1 MASFTVLVLL
11 LLAQWV
17 SCTPETKCTISNPL
31 PIQYKYYQSGNLN
44 IGGIISQIYMISD
57 LTTFRRHMSEDL
69 VEDLMVFLQNYQHIL
84 SLAFTVNEINE
95 MSSLLP
101 NVTLGVHVFNSY
113 FMARWTYLASME
125 LLSTKDRFIP
135 NYKCDL
141 QDNTI
146 SVIAGPNSHICQ
158 YMANVLSI
166 YKIPQI
172 IYGSA
177 PLMNNYDQADFFHQM
192 FPDDDSQTMGILQL
206 LLHFKWIWIGVV
218 FIENHTGERFVQNVY
233 SMFSQKGI
241 CFDFIE
247 ELPKESFSTDISR
260 MVDDWLE
267 TYRIIMQSTS
277 SVVILYGENQIM
289 IFLRMI
295 PYVSVFEDIPVKTKG
310 KVWIMTAQMEFTSL
324 PFQKI
329 WGIDFIHGALSFAVS
344 SKEVLGFEEFVRTR
358 NPALESEDSFIN
370 VFWEQAF
377 ECSLPKAFIDE
388 ETRDSCT
395 GKEKMEDLPA
405 SVFEMGMTGQSYN
418 VYNAVYNVAYALQ
431 AMYSSKFRHRTR
443 ISRGRQF
450 LQNQLWQLHHYL
462 RSVSFNNS
470 AGEKVSFD
478 QNGKLIAA
486 FDIINWVTFPN
497 QSFIRVKVGK
507 IEPMAQPEE
516 VLTIS
521 ADDILWPT
529 MFNQTCPLSLCN
541 SNCPSGYRKTK
552 TEGKP
557 FCCYECLPCPKGKIS
572 NQNDMDECFNCPE
585 DHYPSNKNDVCIPKV
600 ISFLSHKEPLGISL
614 ATTAIVFISL
624 TALILAIFLKHR
636 DTPIVK
642 ANNRNLTYTLLI
654 ALLLSFLCPFL
665 FIGQPDKWVCPFRQI
680 AFGIIFSMAVSCILA
695 KTIIVVLAFMATK
708 PGSKMRKWVGKRLSN
723 TIVLS
728 CCLVQFTICVVWL
741 AISPPFPD
749 SDMHSMSEE
758 IVLQCNEGS
767 TTMFYIVLGFMGFL
781 TAVSFTVAFLARNL
795 PDSFN
800 EAKFITFSML
810 VFCSVWVT
818 FVPTYLSTKG
828 EYMVAVEIFSI
839 LASAAGLL
847 CCIFSPK
854 CYILMLRPDLNKKEQ
869 LIKK

>member
-1 MASFTVLVLL
+1 MASFPMLVLL
-11 LLAQWV
+11 LLLQWV
-17 SCTPETKCTISNPL
+17 SCTPEIKCPISNPL
-31 PIQYKYYQSGNLN
+31 PIQYKYYQSGDLI
-44 IGGIISQIYMISD
+44 IGGITSQIYMISD
-57 LTTFRRHMSEDL
+57 LTTFRRHVSEDL
-69 VEDLMVFLQNYQHIL
+69 VEDLI
-84 SLAFTVNEINE
+84 
-95 MSSLLP
+95 
-101 NVTLGVHVFNSY
+101 Y

-135 NYKCDL
+135 NYKCDF
-141 QDNTI
+141 QDSTI

-158 YMANVLSI
+158 YMANILSI

-192 FPDDDSQTMGILQL
+192 FPDDDGQTMGILQL

-218 FIENHTGERFVQNVY
+218 FIENYTGQRFVQNVY
-233 SMFSQKGI
+233 IMFSQKGI

-267 TYRIIMQSTS
+267 TYRTIMQSTA

-295 PYVSVFEDIPVKTKG
+295 PYVSKWEDIPVKTKG

-344 SKEVLGFEEFVRTR
+344 SKEVVGFEEFVQTQ
-358 NPALESEDSFIN
+358 NPTLESKNSFIN

-388 ETRDSCT
+388 KTKDSCT

-405 SVFEMGMTGQSYN
+405 SVFEMRMTGQSYT
-418 VYNAVYNVAYALQ
+418 VYNAVYNVANALQ
-431 AMYSSKFRHRTR
+431 AMYSSKLRHRIR
-443 ISRGRQF
+443 ISSGRQF
-450 LQNQLWQLHHYL
+450 LQNQLWQLYHYL

-497 QSFIRVKVGK
+497 QSFVRAKVGK
-507 IEPMAQPEE
+507 IDLMAQPEE

-521 ADDILWPT
+521 ADDIIWPT
-529 MFNQTCPLSLCN
+529 MFNQTLPLSLCN
-541 SNCPSGYRKTK
+541 SNCPSGYRKAK
-552 TEGKP
+552 IEGKP
-557 FCCYECLPCPKGKIS
+557 FCCYECLPCPKEKIS

-585 DHYPSNKNDVCIPKV
+585 DHYPSNKNDACIPKV
-600 ISFLSHKEPLGISL
+600 ISFLSYTEPLGISL
-614 ATTAIVFISL
+614 ATVAIVFTSL
-624 TALILAIFLKHR
+624 TALILGIFLKYR

-654 ALLLSFLCPFL
+654 ALLFSFLCSFL
-665 FIGQPDKWVCPFRQI
+665 FIGQPDKWLCPFQQI
-680 AFGIIFSMAVSCILA
+680 AFGIIFSTAVSCILA
-695 KTIIVVLAFMATK
+695 KTIIVVLAFLATK
-708 PGSKMRKWVGKRLSN
+708 PGSRMVKWLGGRLSLS
-723 TIVLS
+723 IVVPCS
-728 CCLVQFTICVVWL
+728 FVQITICTVWV
-741 AISPPFPD
+741 ATYPPFPGF
-749 SDMHSMSEE
+749 DMHSIVEE
-758 IVLQCNEGS
+758 IVLECDEGS
-767 TTMFYIVLGFMGFL
+767 PIMFYCVLGFMGFL
-781 TAVSFTVAFLARNL
+781 AIVSFTVAFLSRNL

-810 VFCSVWVT
+810 LFCSVWIC

-828 EYMVAVEIFSI
+828 KYMVAVEIFSI
-839 LASAAGLL
+839 LASSGGLL
-847 CCIFSPK
+847 SCIFFPK
-854 CYILMLRPDLNKKEQ
+854 CFIILVLPELNNRAHLTRKRSSF
-869 LIKK
+869 